1 MSSNAGGA
9 ATNAGIDFQ
18 QRISALFMTHM
29 LMDVAFIDD
38 LGMERNSKIQSLQ
51 FESGEAIDDLVVRTD
66 LGTVYIQAKRS
77 INCSQTEGSEFS
89 KVIKQ
94 FVEQYSRGTS
104 DNDKFVLATTS
115 KASSKITR
123 DLRKI
128 TESIKLNDQGFIQNP
143 LNQSEQSVYDTLNN
157 LIDSHYLLSS
167 GNEITE
173 DIKTDILRRIHI
185 SVIDVEA
192 GMPLEKA
199 VMTLISGNS
208 VVSAELLWSALI
220 SLGLSLSKERGSI
233 NKQGLED
240 RVGRFVGDLKQIDK
254 DIAKKKLF
262 QIETKSSL
270 SSGREVLVIESFDK
284 DSDYM
289 IVELIRFEDA
299 GRKRLSFYNDKAE
312 LLNGSTWNVL
322 FRASTYAGAERYIAE
337 NSELFE
343 GKNLAILP
351 INSEEELDK
360 TPISLSHSELCQ
372 NIFNEKS
379 DPLMCI
385 HCGDPIS
392 GDKSPYIEIDERDA
406 EHDVGFSH
414 DDCLSPIDRV
424 LGLIDSALFR
434 ENPHIRNFD
443 YETWYVTLF
452 KGQGFF
458 AGMSSM
464 PKDTYPVAWKPDYSN
479 ISRGKYC
486 IKINL
491 EDGSSRYVQD
501 RGRVVRE
508 TLSGAEEKCEFFNTV
523 FKEGKENKDPHC
535 YTSKSEAFTTYSV
548 AMKNKSDD
556 EDCLICI
563 NAEVATFT
571 NAINKAYSAF
581 DNFYAP
587 LVMFLE
593 KESGLP
599 IVLDETM
606 LMISSPLNLE
616 SYLTNWKRA
625 GIELPEY
632 TLSIIDSDA
641 AFDKLVSELKSD
653 GISII
658 IDPEVDM
665 RGQMTSG
672 LIIENINEIL
682 NTSE

>member
-270 SSGREVLVIESFDK
+270 SSGR
-284 DSDYM
+284 
-289 IVELIRFEDA
+289 
-299 GRKRLSFYNDKAE
+299 
-312 LLNGSTWNVL
+312 
-322 FRASTYAGAERYIAE
+322 
-337 NSELFE
+337 
-343 GKNLAILP
+343 
-351 INSEEELDK
+351 
-360 TPISLSHSELCQ
+360 
-372 NIFNEKS
+372 
-379 DPLMCI
+379 
-385 HCGDPIS
+385 
-392 GDKSPYIEIDERDA
+392 
-406 EHDVGFSH
+406 
-414 DDCLSPIDRV
+414 
-424 LGLIDSALFR
+424 
-434 ENPHIRNFD
+434 
-443 YETWYVTLF
+443 
-452 KGQGFF
+452 
-458 AGMSSM
+458 
-464 PKDTYPVAWKPDYSN
+464 
-479 ISRGKYC
+479 
-486 IKINL
+486 
-491 EDGSSRYVQD
+491 
-501 RGRVVRE
+501 
-508 TLSGAEEKCEFFNTV
+508 
-523 FKEGKENKDPHC
+523 
-535 YTSKSEAFTTYSV
+535 
-548 AMKNKSDD
+548 
-556 EDCLICI
+556 
-563 NAEVATFT
+563 
-571 NAINKAYSAF
+571 
-581 DNFYAP
+581 
-587 LVMFLE
+587 
-593 KESGLP
+593 
-599 IVLDETM
+599 
-606 LMISSPLNLE
+606 
-616 SYLTNWKRA
+616 
-625 GIELPEY
+625 
-632 TLSIIDSDA
+632 
-641 AFDKLVSELKSD
+641 
-653 GISII
+653 
-658 IDPEVDM
+658 
-665 RGQMTSG
+665 
-672 LIIENINEIL
+672 
-682 NTSE
+682 